1 MNMEEII
8 RKHEDI
14 ERRLMFALSTMER
27 KSTINEIHL
36 ELIEL
41 QHKCP
46 HFSAEHNFAII
57 DGECPYC
64 GKQLEAIRNDKGY

>member
-1 MNMEEII
+1 MNMDEII
-8 RKHEDI
+8 RKHAEL
-14 ERRLMFALSTMER
+14 ERRLIIAVSTMER
-27 KSTINEIHL
+27 KSTINEIYT
-36 ELIEL
+36 ELINL
-41 QHKCP
+41 QRQCP

>member
-1 MNMEEII
+1 MNMNEII
-8 RKHEDI
+8 RKHAEL
-14 ERRLMFALSTMER
+14 ERRLIIAVSTMER
-27 KSTINEIHL
+27 KSTINEIHK
-36 ELIEL
+36 ELIDL
-41 QHKCP
+41 QRQCP

>member
-1 MNMEEII
+1 MNMNEII
-8 RKHEDI
+8 RKHEEL
-14 ERRLMFALSTMER
+14 ERRLIVAVSTMER
-27 KSTINEIHL
+27 KSTISEIYV
-36 ELIEL
+36 ELIDL
-41 QHKCP
+41 QRQCP

>member
-1 MNMEEII
+1 MNMNEII
-8 RKHEDI
+8 RKHTEL
-14 ERRLMFALSTMER
+14 EMRLKTALSTMER
-27 KSTINEIHL
+27 KSTINEIHK
-36 ELIEL
+36 ELIDL
-41 QHKCP
+41 QKQCP